1 MDANRNQVVRPLGHT
16 SRTTS
21 ALEDVFTARRDRR
34 WPGPCF
40 FQRSESVPVTVESVI
55 VGLILWYMVVIR
67 VGAHP
72 PHGRGGRSSLGH
84 RRAGELTAL
93 RRHSST
99 TRRSPRSVRNV
110 GTGSASSARSSGTG
124 CRTPRRL
131 ACECVPEPDSQ
142 SESSIVRHHELT
154 ALCQSPHT
162 LLTQRDGLSISALEL
177 TALFESRHS
186 ENHIVLSSQKWV

>member
-1 MDANRNQVVRPLGHT
+1 MARTLLLPAQLELTAHSGRRHLGAHPLVHGGHG
-16 SRTTS
+16 R
-21 ALEDVFTARRDRR
+21 
-34 WPGPCF
+34 
-40 FQRSESVPVTVESVI
+40 
-55 VGLILWYMVVIR
+55 R
-67 VGAHP
+67 VGTHP
-72 PHGRGGRSSLGH
+72 PHGRGGRSRLGH

-93 RRHSST
+93 RCRTIT
-99 TRRSPRSVRNV
+99 TLRRSRSVRDV
-110 GTGSASSARSSGTG
+110 GTGSARPALSSGTG